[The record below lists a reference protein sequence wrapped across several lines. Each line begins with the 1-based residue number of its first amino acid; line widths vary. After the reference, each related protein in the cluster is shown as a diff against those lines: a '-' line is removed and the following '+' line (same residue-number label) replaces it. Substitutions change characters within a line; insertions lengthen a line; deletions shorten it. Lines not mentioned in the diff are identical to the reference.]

1 MTPKSFDIL
10 ASLLYMGSGLAIGAD
25 KTYLLENRLAPVLRK
40 HNIDTLDALAARLR
54 TISPGIT
61 PSGLEQDVIEA
72 MTTNE
77 SFFFRDDKPFQ
88 HFRTKALPKLLASR
102 PPGAKLR
109 IWSAAASTGQEAY
122 SLAMILDESRAMLGG
137 RSCEIIGTDISRDA
151 LGRAQQGFYSQF
163 EVQRGLPMQYLVKY
177 FRKEG
182 TQWRISETLRNMVQ
196 FRSLNLLGDLRGIGS
211 CDAVFCRNVLIYFDQ
226 PTKAKVL
233 AAIARQM
240 PADGVLY
247 LGGAETV
254 LGVTDAFAAQ
264 AGERGVYERSA
275 PTAPATARQA
285 MLSEAR

>member
-1 MTPKSFDIL
+1 MTPKSFEIL
-10 ASLLYMGSGLAIGAD
+10 AGLLHAGSGLALGAD
-25 KTYLLENRLAPVLRK
+25 KTYLLESRLAPVLRK

-54 TISPGIT
+54 PVGLGTMPGGI
-61 PSGLEQDVIEA
+61 EQDVIEA

-88 HFRTKALPKLLASR
+88 HFRAKALPQLLASR

-122 SLAMILDESRAMLGG
+122 SLAMILDASRAMLGG
-137 RSCEIIGTDISRDA
+137 RSCEIVGTDISREA
-151 LGRAQQGFYSQF
+151 LGRAQQGLYSQF
-163 EVQRGLPMQYLVKY
+163 EVQRGLPMQYLVKH

-182 TQWRISETLRNMVQ
+182 AQWRISDTLRGMVQ
-196 FRSLNLLGDLRGIGS
+196 FRSLNLLGDLRGLNQ

-233 AAIARQM
+233 EAIAQQM
-240 PADGVLY
+240 SADGVLY

-254 LGVTDAFAAQ
+254 LGITDVFTAQ
-264 AGERGVYERSA
+264 AGERGVYERSV
-275 PTAPATARQA
+275 PALRATPRQSA
-285 MLSEAR
+285 LAETR

>member
-10 ASLLYMGSGLAIGAD
+10 AALLHAGSGLAISQD

-40 HNIDTLDALAARLR
+40 HGIDSLDALAARLR
-54 TISPGIT
+54 PVGMGTMPGGI
-61 PSGLEQDVIEA
+61 EQDVIEA

-88 HFRTKALPKLLASR
+88 HFRTKALPRLLATR

-137 RSCEIIGTDISRDA
+137 RSCEIIGTDISREA
-151 LGRAQQGFYSQF
+151 LGRAQQGLYSQF
-163 EVQRGLPMQYLVKY
+163 EVQRGLPMQYLVRY

-182 TQWRISETLRNMVQ
+182 TQWRISDTLRSMVQ
-196 FRSLNLLGDLRGIGS
+196 FRSLNLLGDLRGLNQ

-233 AAIARQM
+233 EAIAQQM

-254 LGVTDAFAAQ
+254 LGITEIFAPQ

-275 PTAPATARQA
+275 SAHRTYLRPSVLVETR
-285 MLSEAR
+285 